1 MNNFPNTSFLIWNK
15 ICDKIVNAEDFK
27 WQNIILTH
35 SFKVSER
42 NPSQKL
48 LC

>member
-15 ICDKIVNAEDFK
+15 ICDNNVNAGDFK
-27 WQNIILTH
+27 WQNIILMH
-35 SFKVSER
+35 SFKVSKKKK
-42 NPSQKL
+42 KL